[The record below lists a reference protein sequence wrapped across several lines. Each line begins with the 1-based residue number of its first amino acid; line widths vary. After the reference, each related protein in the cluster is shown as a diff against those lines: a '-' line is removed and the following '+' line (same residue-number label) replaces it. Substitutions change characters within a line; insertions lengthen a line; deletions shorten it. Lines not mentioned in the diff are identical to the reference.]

1 MSEPKMPS
9 PAELVE
15 ILQARIK
22 DPERRALVAT
32 LGTKLAV
39 LTAQSV
45 LVAGSETDVA
55 KQVQRDLQHVRSQ
68 MASLT
73 AIETFALRDAVTS
86 WLNRFVEAAILT
98 ALS

>member
-1 MSEPKMPS
+1 VTDPKMPS